1 MKPGAAT
8 LSSMTGFAR
17 AEGQHDGFGWA
28 WELKSVNGRGLDIRT
43 RAPQGFESLE
53 PLVRQKLGEA
63 LKRGNVN
70 VSLAVERRAG
80 EAGIR
85 INRAV
90 LDQVLA
96 LQTELAGRVDAAPP
110 RLEALLAVRGV
121 VEAGE
126 EEADEEARAA
136 RDADILAGLEQAVR
150 AMVASRLEEGAR
162 LAAMLTGHLDR
173 IEELTTQARALGSV
187 QPAALKVRLHQQVAE
202 LLEASPALNEDRLA
216 QEAALLATKADI
228 REELDR
234 LQAHIA
240 AARRLL
246 AEGGPVGRKLDFL
259 SQEFN
264 REANTLCAKSNAVE
278 LTGIGLDL
286 KAVIDQ
292 LREQVQN
299 IE

>member
-1 MKPGAAT
+1 
-8 LSSMTGFAR
+8 MTGFAR
-17 AEGQHDGFGWA
+17 TEGQHDGLGWA

-53 PLVRQKLGEA
+53 PLARQKLGEA

-70 VSLAVERRAG
+70 VSLIVERRAG

-96 LQTELAGRVDAAPP
+96 LQAELAGRVDAAPP
-110 RLEALLAVRGV
+110 RLESLLAVRGV

-126 EEADEEARAA
+126 EDTDEEARAA
-136 RDADILAGLEQAVR
+136 RDADILAGLEQAVK

-162 LAAMLTGHLDR
+162 LAAILTGHLDR
-173 IEELTTQARALGSV
+173 IEALTTQAKALGSV
-187 QPAALKVRLHQQVAE
+187 QPEARKARLRQQVLE
-202 LLEASPALNEDRLA
+202 LLDASPALNEDRLA

-234 LQAHIA
+234 LAAHIA
-240 AARRLL
+240 AARELMQ
-246 AEGGPVGRKLDFL
+246 AGSQIGRRFDFL
-259 SQEFN
+259 CQEFN
-264 REANTLCAKSNAVE
+264 REANTLCSKSGDTE
-278 LTGIGLDL
+278 LTRIGLEL

-292 LREQVQN
+292 LKEQVQN
-299 IE
+299 VE

>member
-1 MKPGAAT
+1 
-8 LSSMTGFAR
+8 MTGFAR
-17 AEGQHDGFGWA
+17 AEGQHDGLGWA

-53 PLVRQKLGEA
+53 PLARQKLGEV

-70 VSLAVERRAG
+70 VSLVVERRAG

-96 LQTELAGRVDAAPP
+96 LQAELAGKVDAAPP
-110 RLEALLAVRGV
+110 RLDSLLAVRGV

-126 EEADEEARAA
+126 EDADEEARAA
-136 RDADILAGLEQAVR
+136 RDADVLAGLEQAVK
-150 AMVASRLEEGAR
+150 ALVTSRLEEGAR

-173 IEELTTQARALGSV
+173 IEALTTQAKALGSV
-187 QPAALKVRLHQQVAE
+187 QPEALKARLRQQVLE

-234 LQAHIA
+234 LAAHIA
-240 AARRLL
+240 AARELMQ
-246 AEGGPVGRKLDFL
+246 AGSQIGRRFDFL
-259 SQEFN
+259 CQEFN
-264 REANTLCAKSNAVE
+264 REANTLCSKSGDTE
-278 LTGIGLDL
+278 LTRIGLEL

-292 LREQVQN
+292 LKEQVQN
-299 IE
+299 VE

>member
-1 MKPGAAT
+1 
-8 LSSMTGFAR
+8 MTGFAR
-17 AEGQHDGFGWA
+17 AEGQHDGLGWA

-53 PLVRQKLGEA
+53 PLARQKLGEV

-70 VSLAVERRAG
+70 VSLVVERRAG

-96 LQTELAGRVDAAPP
+96 LQAELAGKVDAAPP
-110 RLEALLAVRGV
+110 RLDSLLAVRGV

-136 RDADILAGLEQAVR
+136 RDADVLAGLEQAVK
-150 AMVASRLEEGAR
+150 ALVTSRLEEGAR

-173 IEELTTQARALGSV
+173 IEALTTQAKALGSV
-187 QPAALKVRLHQQVAE
+187 QPEALKARLRQQVLE

-234 LQAHIA
+234 LAAHIA
-240 AARRLL
+240 AARELMQ
-246 AEGGPVGRKLDFL
+246 AGSQIGRRFDFL
-259 SQEFN
+259 CQEFN
-264 REANTLCAKSNAVE
+264 REANTLCSKSGDTE
-278 LTGIGLDL
+278 LTRIGLEL

-292 LREQVQN
+292 LKEQVQN
-299 IE
+299 VE

>member
-1 MKPGAAT
+1 
-8 LSSMTGFAR
+8 MTGFAR

-53 PLVRQKLGEA
+53 PLARQKLGEA

-70 VSLAVERRAG
+70 VSLVVERRTG

-96 LQTELAGRVDAAPP
+96 LQAELAGKVDAAPP

-136 RDADILAGLEQAVR
+136 RDADILAGLEQAVK

-162 LAAMLTGHLDR
+162 LAAILTGHLDR
-173 IEELTTQARALGSV
+173 IEELTAQAQALGSV
-187 QPAALKVRLHQQVAE
+187 QPEALKARLRQQVTE

-234 LQAHIA
+234 LAAHIA
-240 AARRLL
+240 AARELMQ
-246 AEGGPVGRKLDFL
+246 AGSQIGRRFDFL
-259 SQEFN
+259 CQEFN
-264 REANTLCAKSNAVE
+264 REANTLCSKSGDAE
-278 LTGIGLDL
+278 LTRIGLEL

-292 LREQVQN
+292 RKEQGQN
-299 IE
+299 VE

>member
-1 MKPGAAT
+1 
-8 LSSMTGFAR
+8 MTGFAR
-17 AEGQHDGFGWA
+17 AEGQHDGLGWA

-43 RAPQGFESLE
+43 RVPQGFESLE
-53 PLVRQKLGEA
+53 PLARQKLGEA

-70 VSLAVERRAG
+70 VSLVVERRTG

-96 LQTELAGRVDAAPP
+96 LQAELAGKVDAAPP

-136 RDADILAGLEQAVR
+136 RDADILAGLEQAVK

-162 LAAMLTGHLDR
+162 LAAILTGHLDR
-173 IEELTTQARALGSV
+173 IEELTAQAKTLGAV
-187 QPAALKVRLHQQVAE
+187 QPEALKARLRQQVTE

-234 LQAHIA
+234 LAAHIA
-240 AARRLL
+240 AARELMQ
-246 AEGGPVGRKLDFL
+246 AGSQIGRRFDFL
-259 SQEFN
+259 CQEFN
-264 REANTLCAKSNAVE
+264 REANTLCSKSGDAE
-278 LTGIGLDL
+278 LTRIGLEL

-292 LREQVQN
+292 LKEQVQN
-299 IE
+299 VE

>member
-1 MKPGAAT
+1 
-8 LSSMTGFAR
+8 MTGFAR
-17 AEGQHDGFGWA
+17 AEGQHDGLGWA

-53 PLVRQKLGEA
+53 PLARQKLGEV

-70 VSLAVERRAG
+70 VSLVVERRAG

-96 LQTELAGRVDAAPP
+96 LQAELAGKVDAAPP
-110 RLEALLAVRGV
+110 RLDSLLAVRGV

-126 EEADEEARAA
+126 EEAGEEARAA
-136 RDADILAGLEQAVR
+136 RDADVLAGLEQAVK
-150 AMVASRLEEGAR
+150 ALVASRLEEGAR

-173 IEELTTQARALGSV
+173 IEALTTQAKALGSV
-187 QPAALKVRLHQQVAE
+187 QPEALKARLRQQVLE

-234 LQAHIA
+234 LAAHIA
-240 AARRLL
+240 AARELMQ
-246 AEGGPVGRKLDFL
+246 AGSQIGRRFDFL
-259 SQEFN
+259 CQEFN
-264 REANTLCAKSNAVE
+264 REANTLCSKSGDTE
-278 LTGIGLDL
+278 LTRIGLEL

-292 LREQVQN
+292 LKEQVQN
-299 IE
+299 VE

>member
-1 MKPGAAT
+1 
-8 LSSMTGFAR
+8 MTGFAR
-17 AEGQHDGFGWA
+17 AEGQHDGLGWA

-53 PLVRQKLGEA
+53 PLARQKLGEA

-70 VSLAVERRAG
+70 VSLVVERRAG

-96 LQTELAGRVDAAPP
+96 LQAELAGKVDAAPP
-110 RLEALLAVRGV
+110 RLDSLLAVRGV
-121 VEAGE
+121 VEASE
-126 EEADEEARAA
+126 EEAGEEARAA
-136 RDADILAGLEQAVR
+136 RDADVLAGLEQAVK
-150 AMVASRLEEGAR
+150 ALVASRLEEGAR

-173 IEELTTQARALGSV
+173 IEALTTQAKALGSV
-187 QPAALKVRLHQQVAE
+187 QPEALKARLRQQVAE

-234 LQAHIA
+234 LAAHIA
-240 AARRLL
+240 AARELMQ
-246 AEGGPVGRKLDFL
+246 AGSQIGRRFDFL
-259 SQEFN
+259 CQEFN
-264 REANTLCAKSNAVE
+264 REANTLCSKSGDTE
-278 LTGIGLDL
+278 LTRIGLEL

-292 LREQVQN
+292 LKEQVQN
-299 IE
+299 VE

>member
-1 MKPGAAT
+1 
-8 LSSMTGFAR
+8 MTGFAR
-17 AEGQHDGFGWA
+17 AEGQHDGLGWA

-53 PLVRQKLGEA
+53 PLARQKLGEA

-70 VSLAVERRAG
+70 VSLIVERRAG

-96 LQTELAGRVDAAPP
+96 LQAELAGKVDAAPP
-110 RLEALLAVRGV
+110 RLDSLLAVRGV

-126 EEADEEARAA
+126 EDADEEARAA
-136 RDADILAGLEQAVR
+136 RDADVLAGLEQAVK
-150 AMVASRLEEGAR
+150 ALVTSRLEEGAR

-173 IEELTTQARALGSV
+173 IEALTTQAKALGSV
-187 QPAALKVRLHQQVAE
+187 QPEALKARLRQQVLE

-234 LQAHIA
+234 LAAHIA
-240 AARRLL
+240 AARELMQ
-246 AEGGPVGRKLDFL
+246 AGSQIGRRFDFL
-259 SQEFN
+259 CQEFN
-264 REANTLCAKSNAVE
+264 REANTLCSKSGDTE
-278 LTGIGLDL
+278 LTRIGLEL

-292 LREQVQN
+292 LKEQVQN
-299 IE
+299 VE

>member
-1 MKPGAAT
+1 
-8 LSSMTGFAR
+8 MTGFAR
-17 AEGQHDGFGWA
+17 AEGQHDGLGWA

-53 PLVRQKLGEA
+53 PLARQKLGEA

-70 VSLAVERRAG
+70 VSLVVERRAG

-96 LQTELAGRVDAAPP
+96 LQAELAGKVDAAPP
-110 RLEALLAVRGV
+110 RLDSLLAVRGV

-126 EEADEEARAA
+126 EDADEEARAA
-136 RDADILAGLEQAVR
+136 RDADVLAGLEQAVK
-150 AMVASRLEEGAR
+150 ALVTSRLEEGAR
-162 LAAMLTGHLDR
+162 LGAMLTGHLDR
-173 IEELTTQARALGSV
+173 IEELTTQAKALGSV
-187 QPAALKVRLHQQVAE
+187 QPEALKARLRQQVLE

-234 LQAHIA
+234 LAAHIA
-240 AARRLL
+240 AARELMQ
-246 AEGGPVGRKLDFL
+246 AGSQIGRRFDFL
-259 SQEFN
+259 CQEFN
-264 REANTLCAKSNAVE
+264 REANTLCSKSGDTE
-278 LTGIGLDL
+278 LTRIGLEL

-292 LREQVQN
+292 LKEQVQN
-299 IE
+299 VE

>member
-1 MKPGAAT
+1 PLA
-8 LSSMTGFAR
+8 SRTGLAR
-17 AEGQHDGFGWA
+17 AEGQHDGLGWA

-43 RAPQGFESLE
+43 RVPQGFESLE
-53 PLVRQKLGEA
+53 PLARQKLGEA

-70 VSLAVERRAG
+70 VSLVVERRAG

-96 LQTELAGRVDAAPP
+96 LQAELAGKVDAAPP

-136 RDADILAGLEQAVR
+136 RDADILAGLDRAVK

-162 LAAMLTGHLDR
+162 LAAILTGHLDR
-173 IEELTTQARALGSV
+173 IEELTAQAKTLGAV
-187 QPAALKVRLHQQVAE
+187 QPEALKARLRQQVAE
-202 LLEASPALNEDRLA
+202 LLDASPALNEDRLA

-234 LQAHIA
+234 LAAHIA
-240 AARRLL
+240 AARELMQ
-246 AEGGPVGRKLDFL
+246 AGSQIGRRFDFL
-259 SQEFN
+259 CQEFN
-264 REANTLCAKSNAVE
+264 REANTLCSKSGDAE
-278 LTGIGLDL
+278 LT
-286 KAVIDQ
+286 
-292 LREQVQN
+292 
-299 IE
+299 

>member
-1 MKPGAAT
+1 
-8 LSSMTGFAR
+8 MTGFAR
-17 AEGQHDGFGWA
+17 AEGQHDGLGWA

-53 PLVRQKLGEA
+53 PLARQKLGEV

-70 VSLAVERRAG
+70 VSLVVERRAG

-96 LQTELAGRVDAAPP
+96 LQAELAGKVDAAPP
-110 RLEALLAVRGV
+110 RLDSLLAVRGV

-126 EEADEEARAA
+126 EDADEEARAA
-136 RDADILAGLEQAVR
+136 RDADVLAGLEQVVKALVT
-150 AMVASRLEEGAR
+150 SRLEEGAR

-173 IEELTTQARALGSV
+173 IEALTTQAKALGSV
-187 QPAALKVRLHQQVAE
+187 QPEALKARLRQQVLE

-234 LQAHIA
+234 LAAHIA
-240 AARRLL
+240 AARELMQ
-246 AEGGPVGRKLDFL
+246 AGSQIGRRFDFL
-259 SQEFN
+259 CQEFN
-264 REANTLCAKSNAVE
+264 REANTLCSKSGDTE
-278 LTGIGLDL
+278 LTRIGLEL

-292 LREQVQN
+292 LKEQVQN
-299 IE
+299 VE

>member
-1 MKPGAAT
+1 
-8 LSSMTGFAR
+8 MTGFAR
-17 AEGQHDGFGWA
+17 AEGQHDGLGWA

-43 RAPQGFESLE
+43 RVPQGFESLE
-53 PLVRQKLGEA
+53 PLARQKLGEV

-70 VSLAVERRAG
+70 VSLVVERRTG

-96 LQTELAGRVDAAPP
+96 LQVELAGKVDAAPP
-110 RLEALLAVRGV
+110 RLAALLAVRGV

-136 RDADILAGLEQAVR
+136 RDADILAGLEQAVK
-150 AMVASRLEEGAR
+150 AMVTSRLEEGAR
-162 LAAMLTGHLDR
+162 LASILTGHLDR
-173 IEELTTQARALGSV
+173 IEELTAQAKTLGAV
-187 QPAALKVRLHQQVAE
+187 QPEALKARLRQQVTE

-234 LQAHIA
+234 LAAHIA
-240 AARRLL
+240 AARELMQ
-246 AEGGPVGRKLDFL
+246 AGSQIGRRFDFL
-259 SQEFN
+259 CQEFN
-264 REANTLCAKSNAVE
+264 REANTLCSKSGDAE
-278 LTGIGLDL
+278 LTRLGLEL

-292 LREQVQN
+292 LKEQVQN
-299 IE
+299 VE

>member
-1 MKPGAAT
+1 
-8 LSSMTGFAR
+8 MTGFAR
-17 AEGQHDGFGWA
+17 AEGQHDGLGWA

-53 PLVRQKLGEA
+53 PLARQKLGEA

-70 VSLAVERRAG
+70 VSLVVERRAG

-96 LQTELAGRVDAAPP
+96 LQAELAGKVDAAPP
-110 RLEALLAVRGV
+110 RLDSLLAVRGV

-126 EEADEEARAA
+126 EEADEETRAA
-136 RDADILAGLEQAVR
+136 RDADVLAGLEQAVK
-150 AMVASRLEEGAR
+150 ALVTSRLEEGAR

-173 IEELTTQARALGSV
+173 IEELTTQAKALGSV
-187 QPAALKVRLHQQVAE
+187 QPEALKARLRQQVLE

-234 LQAHIA
+234 LAAHIA
-240 AARRLL
+240 AARELMQ
-246 AEGGPVGRKLDFL
+246 AGSQIGRRFDFL
-259 SQEFN
+259 CQEFN
-264 REANTLCAKSNAVE
+264 REANTLCSKSGDTE
-278 LTGIGLDL
+278 LTRIGLEL

-292 LREQVQN
+292 LKEQVQN
-299 IE
+299 VE

>member
-1 MKPGAAT
+1 
-8 LSSMTGFAR
+8 MTGFAR
-17 AEGQHDGFGWA
+17 AEGQHDGLGWA

-43 RAPQGFESLE
+43 RVPQGFESLE
-53 PLVRQKLGEA
+53 PLARQKLGEA

-70 VSLAVERRAG
+70 VSLVVERRTG

-96 LQTELAGRVDAAPP
+96 LQAELAGKVDAAPP

-136 RDADILAGLEQAVR
+136 RDADILAGLEQAVK

-162 LAAMLTGHLDR
+162 LAAIVTGHLDR
-173 IEELTTQARALGSV
+173 IEELTAQARTLGAV
-187 QPAALKVRLHQQVAE
+187 QPEALKARLRQQVAE

-234 LQAHIA
+234 LAAHIA
-240 AARRLL
+240 AARELMQ
-246 AEGGPVGRKLDFL
+246 AGSQIGRRFDFL
-259 SQEFN
+259 CQEFN
-264 REANTLCAKSNAVE
+264 REANTLCSKSGDAE
-278 LTGIGLDL
+278 LTRIGLEL

-292 LREQVQN
+292 LKEQVQN
-299 IE
+299 VE

>member
-1 MKPGAAT
+1 
-8 LSSMTGFAR
+8 MTGFAR
-17 AEGQHDGFGWA
+17 AEGQHDGLGWA

-43 RAPQGFESLE
+43 RAPQGFEGLE
-53 PLVRQKLGEA
+53 PLARQKLGEA

-70 VSLAVERRAG
+70 VSLIVERRAG

-96 LQTELAGRVDAAPP
+96 LQAELAGRVDAAPP
-110 RLEALLAVRGV
+110 RLESLLAVRGV

-126 EEADEEARAA
+126 ADADEEARAA
-136 RDADILAGLEQAVR
+136 RDADILAGLEQAVQ
-150 AMVASRLEEGAR
+150 ALVASRLEEGAR

-173 IEELTTQARALGSV
+173 IEALTGQARALGSV
-187 QPAALKVRLHQQVAE
+187 QPEALKARLRQQVLE
-202 LLEASPALNEDRLA
+202 LLDASPALNEDRLA

-234 LQAHIA
+234 LTAHIA
-240 AARRLL
+240 AARELMQ
-246 AEGGPVGRKLDFL
+246 AGSQIGRRFDFL
-259 SQEFN
+259 CQEFN
-264 REANTLCAKSNAVE
+264 REANTLCSKSGDTE
-278 LTGIGLDL
+278 LTRIGLEL

-292 LREQVQN
+292 LKEQVQN
-299 IE
+299 VE

>member
-1 MKPGAAT
+1 
-8 LSSMTGFAR
+8 MTGFAR
-17 AEGQHDGFGWA
+17 AEGQHDGLGWA

-53 PLVRQKLGEA
+53 PLARQKLGEV

-70 VSLAVERRAG
+70 VSLVVERRAG

-96 LQTELAGRVDAAPP
+96 LQAELAGKVDAAPP
-110 RLEALLAVRGV
+110 RLDSLLAVRGV

-126 EEADEEARAA
+126 EDADEEARAT
-136 RDADILAGLEQAVR
+136 RDADVLAGLEQAVK
-150 AMVASRLEEGAR
+150 ALVTSRLAEGAR
-162 LAAMLTGHLDR
+162 LGAMLTGHLDR
-173 IEELTTQARALGSV
+173 IEELTTQAKALGSV
-187 QPAALKVRLHQQVAE
+187 QPEALKARLRQQVLE

-234 LQAHIA
+234 LAAHIA
-240 AARRLL
+240 AARELMQ
-246 AEGGPVGRKLDFL
+246 AGSQIGRRFDFL
-259 SQEFN
+259 CQEFN
-264 REANTLCAKSNAVE
+264 REANTLCSKSGDTE
-278 LTGIGLDL
+278 LTRIGLEL

-292 LREQVQN
+292 LKEQVQN
-299 IE
+299 VE

>member
-1 MKPGAAT
+1 
-8 LSSMTGFAR
+8 MTGFAR
-17 AEGQHDGFGWA
+17 AEGQHDGLGWA

-43 RAPQGFESLE
+43 RASQGFENLE
-53 PLVRQKLGEA
+53 PLARQKLGEA

-70 VSLAVERRAG
+70 VSLVVERRTG

-96 LQTELAGRVDAAPP
+96 LQAELAGKVDAAPP

-136 RDADILAGLEQAVR
+136 RDADILAGLEQAVK

-162 LAAMLTGHLDR
+162 LAAILTGHLDR
-173 IEELTTQARALGSV
+173 IEELTAQAQALGSV
-187 QPAALKVRLHQQVAE
+187 QPEALKARLRQQVTE

-234 LQAHIA
+234 LAAHIA
-240 AARRLL
+240 AARELMQ
-246 AEGGPVGRKLDFL
+246 AGSQIGRRFDFL
-259 SQEFN
+259 CQEFN
-264 REANTLCAKSNAVE
+264 REANTLCSKSGDAE
-278 LTGIGLDL
+278 LTRIGLEL

-292 LREQVQN
+292 LKEQVQN
-299 IE
+299 VE

>member
-1 MKPGAAT
+1 
-8 LSSMTGFAR
+8 MTGFAR
-17 AEGQHDGFGWA
+17 TEGQHDGLGWA

-43 RAPQGFESLE
+43 RVPQGFESLE
-53 PLVRQKLGEA
+53 PLARQKLGEA

-70 VSLAVERRAG
+70 VSLIVERRSG

-96 LQTELAGRVDAAPP
+96 LQAELAGRVDTAPP
-110 RLEALLAVRGV
+110 RLESLLAVRGV

-126 EEADEEARAA
+126 EDTDEEARAA
-136 RDADILAGLEQAVR
+136 RDADILAGLEQAVK
-150 AMVASRLEEGAR
+150 AMVVSRLEEGAR
-162 LAAMLTGHLDR
+162 LAAILTGHLDR
-173 IEELTTQARALGSV
+173 IEELTMQAKALGSV
-187 QPAALKVRLHQQVAE
+187 QPEALKARLRQQVLE
-202 LLEASPALNEDRLA
+202 LLDASPALNEDRLA

-234 LQAHIA
+234 LAAHVA
-240 AARRLL
+240 AARELMR
-246 AEGGPVGRKLDFL
+246 AGGQIGRRFDFL

-264 REANTLCAKSNAVE
+264 REANTLCSKSGDVE
-278 LTGIGLDL
+278 LTGIGLEL

-292 LREQVQN
+292 LKEQVQN
-299 IE
+299 VE